1 MRLGFDSRHV
11 HINYPQGTHTLSIQP
26 IAYDIILVSPIPNML
41 NINTLKVA
49 EHRGCKIYIRNFY
62 TTFEYLTYVNGEM
75 YQAHMEIVPSI
86 TRALRKEKYTSKQLT
101 DATKYLLN
109 IAQATIDH
117 VLDNKK

>member
-11 HINYPQGTHTLSIQP
+11 HIDYPQGTHTLSIQP

>member
-1 MRLGFDSRHV
+1 
-11 HINYPQGTHTLSIQP
+11 
-26 IAYDIILVSPIPNML
+26 ML